1 MINDHSNGT
10 SSSLHGSSRVNAQ
23 VSESHERSIKLDCA
37 ESPWEAV
44 AISSVT
50 PTAER
55 YDTTSPAEFS
65 VLVLMCTYNGQS
77 FLEKQ
82 LESIKSQTFTGWH
95 VAISDDGSQDAT
107 WNIANRYRYLW
118 GEDKVSLWRGPGRG
132 FARNFIAN
140 VCNKALAAEFYAW
153 CDQDD
158 VWEPEKL
165 QAAVN
170 WLRSVPSEVPALY
183 FGRTELMSQHG
194 DPLGYSPLF
203 RRPPSFANALVQNI
217 GGGNTMVL
225 NHAARVLLGEAGEQ
239 QDVVSHDWWAYLLI
253 SAVGGNVFYDPTPH
267 VHYRQHAGNLVGSNC
282 GWGARATRIRMLLQ
296 GRFRHWNAVN
306 IAGLETIRH
315 RLTPENRLVFDEFK
329 VLRSRRFFG
338 RLLSLRRSG
347 VYRQT
352 LLGNLGLLLAAV
364 INGV

>member
-1 MINDHSNGT
+1 MINDHSTGT
-10 SSSLHGSSRVNAQ
+10 SSSLHGISRDSAQ
-23 VSESHERSIKLDCA
+23 VN
-37 ESPWEAV
+37 ESPECSIEADCVTAKSAAV
-44 AISSVT
+44 AISAVVRAGG
-50 PTAER
+50 PTDKSR
-55 YDTTSPAEFS
+55 PVKFS
-65 VLVLMCTYNGQS
+65 VLVLMCTYNGQG

-82 LESIKSQTFTGWH
+82 LESIKSQTFDDWH
-95 VAISDDGSQDAT
+95 VAISDDGSKDAT
-107 WNIANRYRYLW
+107 WSIANRYRYLW

-140 VCNKALAAEFYAW
+140 VCNGALAADYYAW

-158 VWEPEKL
+158 VWEHDKL

-170 WLRSVPSEVPALY
+170 WLQSVPTEVPALY
-183 FGRTELMSQHG
+183 FGRTELMSQDG
-194 DPLGYSPLF
+194 DALGYSPLF

-253 SAVGGNVFYDPTPH
+253 SGVGGNVFYDPTPH

-282 GWGARATRIRMLLQ
+282 GWAARITRIRMLFQ

-315 RLTPENRLVFDEFK
+315 RLTPENRLIFDEFK
-329 VLRSRRFFG
+329 ALRSRHVPG
-338 RLLSLRRSG
+338 RLLGLRRSG

-352 LLGNLGLLLAAV
+352 FLGNLGLLLAAV

>member
-1 MINDHSNGT
+1 MINDHSTGT
-10 SSSLHGSSRVNAQ
+10 SSSIHGSSRVNTL
-23 VSESHERSIKLDCA
+23 VSESHERSIKQDFS
-37 ESPWEAV
+37 ESALEAV
-44 AISSVT
+44 AISPSIQ
-50 PTAER
+50 AGMCC
-55 YDTTSPAEFS
+55 DTTLPGKFS

-82 LESIKSQTFTGWH
+82 LESIKSQTFTDWH
-95 VAISDDGSQDAT
+95 IAVSDDGSQDAT
-107 WNIANRYRYLW
+107 WNIANRHRYLW

-140 VCNKALAAEFYAW
+140 VCNKALAAQFYAW

-158 VWEPEKL
+158 VWEQDKL
-165 QAAVN
+165 QAAVR
-170 WLRSVPSEVPALY
+170 WLQSVPAQVPALY

-194 DPLGYSPLF
+194 EALGYSPLF

-239 QDVVSHDWWAYLLI
+239 RDVVSHDWWAYLLV
-253 SAVGGNVFYDPTPH
+253 SGVGGNVFYDPAPY
-267 VHYRQHAGNLVGSNC
+267 VHYRQHGGNLVGSNC
-282 GWGARATRIRMLLQ
+282 GWAARITRMRMLFQ

-315 RLTPENRLVFDEFK
+315 RLTPENLLIFDEFK
-329 VLRSRRFFG
+329 TLRSRRLFG

-352 LLGNLGLLLAAV
+352 LLGNLGLLLAAA